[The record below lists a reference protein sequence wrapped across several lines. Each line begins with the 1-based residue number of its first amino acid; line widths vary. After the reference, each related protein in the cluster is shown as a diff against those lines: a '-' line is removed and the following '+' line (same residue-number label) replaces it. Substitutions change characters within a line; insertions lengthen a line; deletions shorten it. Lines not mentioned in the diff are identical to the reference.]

1 MGWEE
6 DVYMYVHTKHRL
18 HVVNEEIWKTWREGI
33 MEISRER
40 LIRKGIR
47 GDYCS
52 RNFFEIYLFFLGHLH
67 TLIWELSETFMCFYS
82 ARSSDLGSNLVISR

>member
-40 LIRKGIR
+40 LIRKG
-47 GDYCS
+47 
-52 RNFFEIYLFFLGHLH
+52 
-67 TLIWELSETFMCFYS
+67 
-82 ARSSDLGSNLVISR
+82 

>member
-33 MEISRER
+33 MEISREK

-52 RNFFEIYLFFLGHLH
+52 RNFFEIPIYSSWGTCTPSFGSFQKHLCAFILQGAL
-67 TLIWELSETFMCFYS
+67 T
-82 ARSSDLGSNLVISR
+82 